1 MIAFVKRIASLAA
14 VGAVSVALCGCPL
27 AHPDYPD
34 RSCKLSSDCFHDE
47 ICSSNVCISV
57 DAGAPDLATP
67 VDLASLGD
75 AE

>member
-1 MIAFVKRIASLAA
+1 MTAAMKRIARLACA
-14 VGAVSVALCGCPL
+14 VAAALALSGCPA

-57 DAGAPDLATP
+57 DAGAPDLASP